1 MVVDRMK
8 PNILRAGTKYL
19 IGGFLTGC
27 VAG

>member
-1 MVVDRMK
+1 MVVGRMK
-8 PNILRAGTKYL
+8 PNILRIGTKYQ